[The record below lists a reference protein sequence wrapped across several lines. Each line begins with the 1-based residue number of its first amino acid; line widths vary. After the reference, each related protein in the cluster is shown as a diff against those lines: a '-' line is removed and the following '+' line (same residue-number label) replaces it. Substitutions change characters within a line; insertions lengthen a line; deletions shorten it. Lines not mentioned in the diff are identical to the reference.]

1 MELVLGHG
9 MREPGAPSL
18 GVAVMR
24 FLHTLITPTFTYAV
38 LFRNV
43 KDLVSQK
50 DFGPGV
56 SGSIWRMVREAFK
69 TKGLVPFTKVVK
81 VRKITSF

>member
-1 MELVLGHG
+1 MK
-9 MREPGAPSL
+9 EPGAPSL

-69 TKGLVPFTKVVK
+69 TNFWPELEFCPNGGGGGF
-81 VRKITSF
+81 